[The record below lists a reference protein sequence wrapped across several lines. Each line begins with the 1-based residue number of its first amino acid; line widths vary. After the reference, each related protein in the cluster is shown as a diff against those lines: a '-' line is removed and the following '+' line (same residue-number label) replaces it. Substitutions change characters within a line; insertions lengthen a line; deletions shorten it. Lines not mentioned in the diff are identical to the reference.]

1 QSRRFAVQ
9 PVLRAHCRAAEIP
22 AGRHVAVRAECEQ
35 LPAHQPLLVGAHQ
48 RALGLRQ
55 SNRGP
60 ARAHVRARGTA
71 RGESRGRRRRQPV
84 SRDRGVPGLRLS
96 RHGRGPEAVRADL
109 GQRLRSGHR
118 PAAHPGRGPAAA
130 ARIEAPGGSVR
141 RPLRAC
147 LHRGQG
153 RGVRDLRSGHQL
165 LGAGTSAAES
175 VAVPPWLRYKA
186 DTGQDKGKRLK
197 FMVRR
202 TAVLWLGAV
211 LSLSACGGH
220 KGASGEGAGAKVLN
234 LYIWSDYLA
243 ANTLSDFEKQTGIKV
258 NVAYFDTNETLETK
272 LLAGSSGYDIVVPTA
287 SYFER
292 QIKAGVYLPLDKS
305 KLPNL
310 KNMDP
315 QLMAKVALH
324 DPGNAHGIIYM
335 WGTNGIGY
343 NEKMIKALMPDAPLD
358 SWRMVFDPA
367 VASKV
372 AKCGISVLDS
382 PAEMM
387 RAVYSYL
394 GKDPNSQSPDDLVQ
408 AEAVLTK
415 IRPYIRNINSSEY
428 IEALAN
434 GDLCLAVGYN
444 GDVMQARDR
453 ARDAN
458 KGVDIKYVVPK
469 EGSILWFDMLAI
481 PKDAPHPDSA
491 LAFMNYI
498 MTPQVIA
505 DISNF
510 KRYANGN
517 LASQPLVLPAVKDDP
532 EIYPPPEIRRKLA
545 VQLADSADQTRAI
558 TRVWQKFKTGQ

>member
-1 QSRRFAVQ
+1 LMFS
-9 PVLRAHCRAAEIP
+9 
-22 AGRHVAVRAECEQ
+22 
-35 LPAHQPLLVGAHQ
+35 
-48 RALGLRQ
+48 
-55 SNRGP
+55 
-60 ARAHVRARGTA
+60 
-71 RGESRGRRRRQPV
+71 
-84 SRDRGVPGLRLS
+84 
-96 RHGRGPEAVRADL
+96 
-109 GQRLRSGHR
+109 
-118 PAAHPGRGPAAA
+118 
-130 ARIEAPGGSVR
+130 
-141 RPLRAC
+141 
-147 LHRGQG
+147 
-153 RGVRDLRSGHQL
+153 
-165 LGAGTSAAES
+165 
-175 VAVPPWLRYKA
+175 
-186 DTGQDKGKRLK
+186 
-197 FMVRR
+197 VRR
-202 TAVLWLGAV
+202 TAILILGCMLA
-211 LSLSACGGH
+211 LSACGDRKSAAGAGSAAD
-220 KGASGEGAGAKVLN
+220 KGAGGGKVLN

-243 ANTLSDFEKQTGIKV
+243 ANTLPDFEKQTGIKV
-258 NVAYFDTNETLETK
+258 HVAYFDANETLETK

-292 QIKAGVYLPLDKS
+292 QIKAGVYLTLDKS

-343 NEKMIKALMPDAPLD
+343 NEKMVKELMPDAPLD

-394 GKDPNSQSPDDLVQ
+394 GKDPNSQNPDDLVQ
-408 AEAVLTK
+408 AEAVLLK

-434 GDLCLAVGYN
+434 GDLCVAVGYN

-453 ARDAN
+453 AREAN
-458 KGVDIKYVVPK
+458 KGIDIKYAVPK

-481 PKDAPHPDSA
+481 PKDAPDPDSA
-491 LAFMNYI
+491 YAFMNYI

-517 LASQPLVLPAVKDDP
+517 AASQPLVSASVKDDP
-532 EIYPPPEIRRKLA
+532 GIYPPPEQRQKLA

>member
-1 QSRRFAVQ
+1 MF
-9 PVLRAHCRAAEIP
+9 
-22 AGRHVAVRAECEQ
+22 
-35 LPAHQPLLVGAHQ
+35 
-48 RALGLRQ
+48 
-55 SNRGP
+55 
-60 ARAHVRARGTA
+60 
-71 RGESRGRRRRQPV
+71 
-84 SRDRGVPGLRLS
+84 
-96 RHGRGPEAVRADL
+96 
-109 GQRLRSGHR
+109 
-118 PAAHPGRGPAAA
+118 
-130 ARIEAPGGSVR
+130 SVR
-141 RPLRAC
+141 RVAILTLGC
-147 LHRGQG
+147 L
-153 RGVRDLRSGHQL
+153 L
-165 LGAGTSAAES
+165 T
-175 VAVPPWLRYKA
+175 
-186 DTGQDKGKRLK
+186 
-197 FMVRR
+197 
-202 TAVLWLGAV
+202 
-211 LSLSACGGH
+211 LSACGDRKSGSDA
-220 KGASGEGAGAKVLN
+220 ASGSAQKPGAAADSGTAKDQVLN

-243 ANTLSDFEKQTGIKV
+243 ADTLSNFEKQTGIKV
-258 NVAYFDTNETLETK
+258 HVAYFDTNETLETK
-272 LLAGSSGYDIVVPTA
+272 LLAGSSGYDVVVPTA

-292 QIKAGVYLPLDKS
+292 QIKAGVYLTLDKS

-324 DPGNAHGIIYM
+324 DPGNAHGIIYT

-343 NEKMIKALMPDAPLD
+343 NEKMVRELMPDAPLD

-382 PAEMM
+382 PAEML

-394 GKDPNSQSPDDLVQ
+394 GKDANSQSPNDLVQ

-415 IRPYIRNINSSEY
+415 IRPFIRNINSSEY

-434 GDLCLAVGYN
+434 GDLCIAVGYN

-453 ARDAN
+453 AREAN
-458 KGVDIKYVVPK
+458 KGIEVKYYVPK

-481 PKDAPHPDSA
+481 PKDAPDPDSA
-491 LAFMNYI
+491 YAYLNYI

-510 KRYANGN
+510 KRYANAN
-517 LASQPLVLPAVKDDP
+517 AASQPLVLPAVKDDP
-532 EIYPPPEIRRKLA
+532 GIYPPPEQRQKLA

>member
-1 QSRRFAVQ
+1 MAI
-9 PVLRAHCRAAEIP
+9 L
-22 AGRHVAVRAECEQ
+22 
-35 LPAHQPLLVGAHQ
+35 
-48 RALGLRQ
+48 ALGCML
-55 SNRGP
+55 
-60 ARAHVRARGTA
+60 
-71 RGESRGRRRRQPV
+71 
-84 SRDRGVPGLRLS
+84 
-96 RHGRGPEAVRADL
+96 AV
-109 GQRLRSGHR
+109 
-118 PAAHPGRGPAAA
+118 
-130 ARIEAPGGSVR
+130 
-141 RPLRAC
+141 
-147 LHRGQG
+147 
-153 RGVRDLRSGHQL
+153 
-165 LGAGTSAAES
+165 
-175 VAVPPWLRYKA
+175 
-186 DTGQDKGKRLK
+186 
-197 FMVRR
+197 
-202 TAVLWLGAV
+202 
-211 LSLSACGGH
+211 SACGDRKSGSGTNQGSAD
-220 KGASGEGAGAKVLN
+220 KGSAADGGKVLN

-258 NVAYFDTNETLETK
+258 HVAYFDTNETLETK

-292 QIKAGVYLPLDKS
+292 QIKAGVYQTLDKS

-315 QLMAKVALH
+315 QLMSKVALH
-324 DPGNAHGIIYM
+324 DPGNEHGIIYM

-343 NEKMIKALMPDAPLD
+343 NEKMIKELMPDAPLD
-358 SWRMVFDPA
+358 SWRLVFDPA

-394 GKDPNSQSPDDLVQ
+394 GKDPNSQKPEDLVQ
-408 AEAVLTK
+408 AEAVLLK

-434 GDLCLAVGYN
+434 GDLCIAVGYN

-453 ARDAN
+453 AREAG
-458 KGVDIKYVVPK
+458 KGIDVKYFVPK

-481 PKDAPHPDSA
+481 PKDAPNTESA
-491 LAFMNYI
+491 YAFLNYI

-505 DISNF
+505 DVSNF

-517 LASQPLVLPAVKDDP
+517 LASQPLVEAAVKDDP
-532 EIYPPPEIRRKLA
+532 GIYPPAEQRQKLA
-545 VQLADSADQTRAI
+545 VQLADSSDQTRAI

>member
-1 QSRRFAVQ
+1 MFS
-9 PVLRAHCRAAEIP
+9 
-22 AGRHVAVRAECEQ
+22 
-35 LPAHQPLLVGAHQ
+35 
-48 RALGLRQ
+48 
-55 SNRGP
+55 
-60 ARAHVRARGTA
+60 
-71 RGESRGRRRRQPV
+71 
-84 SRDRGVPGLRLS
+84 
-96 RHGRGPEAVRADL
+96 
-109 GQRLRSGHR
+109 
-118 PAAHPGRGPAAA
+118 
-130 ARIEAPGGSVR
+130 
-141 RPLRAC
+141 
-147 LHRGQG
+147 
-153 RGVRDLRSGHQL
+153 
-165 LGAGTSAAES
+165 
-175 VAVPPWLRYKA
+175 
-186 DTGQDKGKRLK
+186 
-197 FMVRR
+197 VRR
-202 TAVLWLGAV
+202 TAVLVLGCV
-211 LSLSACGGH
+211 LGLSACGDH
-220 KGASGEGAGAKVLN
+220 KSASGTESGPGKVLN

-243 ANTLSDFEKQTGIKV
+243 PNTLSDFEKQTGIKV
-258 NVAYFDTNETLETK
+258 HVAYFDANETLETK

-315 QLMAKVALH
+315 QLMSKVALH
-324 DPGNAHGIIYM
+324 DPDNAHGIIYM

-343 NEKMIKALMPDAPLD
+343 NEKMIRELMPDAPLD

-382 PAEMM
+382 PAEML
-387 RAVYSYL
+387 RGVYSYL
-394 GKDPNSQSPDDLVQ
+394 GKDPNSQSPDDLAQ
-408 AEAVLTK
+408 AEAVLLK

-453 ARDAN
+453 AREAN
-458 KGVDIKYVVPK
+458 KGVEIKYAVPK

-481 PKDAPHPDSA
+481 PKDAPDPDSA
-491 LAFMNYI
+491 YAFMNYI
-498 MTPQVIA
+498 MTPQVVA

-510 KRYANGN
+510 KRYANAN
-517 LASQPLVLPAVKDDP
+517 AAAQPLVSASVRDDP
-532 EIYPPPEIRRKLA
+532 GIYPPPELRQKLA